1 MSDQTAASPPVSTS
15 SEVQARSKFFVGF
28 AGVLL
33 LVVLIGF
40 SPTLYLR
47 AFFDV
52 PDMPTYV
59 LVHGAILTVWFV
71 WFFIQTSLVAVH
83 RTHLHRRLGI
93 IGVGI
98 GVAVIVAG
106 GMVSLGLVPRLS
118 SLGRD
123 VEANIAQHAV
133 IVWGNLG
140 QLIPFCVFLTLAIA
154 NRRKSEIHK
163 RLMLLS
169 SISIIGPALARVGR
183 IPMLRVSESFVVNES
198 VFAFGGLLMLLLALV
213 VHDAVVNKRL
223 HSVTMW
229 GVPATLL
236 SPAFFGLLVANTT
249 FGRTLVLLLN

>member
-1 MSDQTAASPPVSTS
+1 MSDQASPSIRAHTNLATDVRTRST
-15 SEVQARSKFFVGF
+15 FFM
-28 AGVLL
+28 AGALL

-40 SPTLYLR
+40 GPTLYLR

-59 LVHGAILTVWFV
+59 LAHGAILTAWFV
-71 WFFIQTSLVAVH
+71 WFFIQTSLVATH

-98 GVAVIVAG
+98 GVTVIVAG

-118 SLGRD
+118 ALGRD
-123 VEANIAQHAV
+123 IEANLAQHAGV
-133 IVWGNLG
+133 LWGNLG
-140 QLIPFCVFLTLAIA
+140 LLIPFGVFLSLAIA

-169 SISIIGPALARVGR
+169 SISIVGPALARLGR
-183 IPMLRVSESFVVNES
+183 IPMLRVSDSFAVNEG
-198 VFAFGGLLMLLLALV
+198 VFAFGGLLVLLLTFVA
-213 VHDAVVNKRL
+213 HDAVVNKRF
-223 HSVTMW
+223 HFVTMW
-229 GVPATLL
+229 GAPLVLL
-236 SPAFFGLLVANTT
+236 SPAFFGLLVANTG